1 MIRLAREYR
10 VDGAVHFSHRGC
22 RQSSGCAR
30 QVRDELAAAGIRT
43 LVLDGECLDEREH
56 NEGQVRTRLEA
67 FLESL
72 DG

>member
-1 MIRLAREYR
+1 
-10 VDGAVHFSHRGC
+10 
-22 RQSSGCAR
+22 
-30 QVRDELAAAGIRT
+30 VRDELAAAGIRT